1 MNSAI
6 SYAEQPSVHDVLA
19 RKPVND
25 VVALNT
31 KAIAEAMHWILDHPA
46 EAEAMGRRGR
56 QTVERTCNWD
66 AEAVNLLSLY
76 KKPLN

>member
-31 KAIAEAMHWILDHPA
+31 YQVKRVLLAIEKLEVEHAAE
-46 EAEAMGRRGR
+46 R
-56 QTVERTCNWD
+56 
-66 AEAVNLLSLY
+66 
-76 KKPLN
+76 